1 MAKKTVR
8 DIDVTGKRVLV
19 RVDFNVPLDPKTG
32 AITDDSRIWA
42 TLPTIGYLTEHK
54 ARVILCSHL
63 GRPEGR
69 IVDRLRMAPVAQRL
83 SKLINLPVLTAPDSI
98 GIEVEN
104 LVSQMKEGDILLLEN
119 LRFRKEEE
127 NDSAFAQGL
136 ARLADIYVND
146 AFGAAHREHA
156 STVGVA
162 KYLPAVA
169 GFLMERELQ
178 ALGKILSNP
187 ERPFCS
193 LIGGAK
199 VSDKLGLLESI
210 VDKVD
215 ALLIGGG
222 MANTF
227 LKAKGYEIGRSKVE
241 ENKLGV
247 AQSLIAKAGQREI
260 ILLLPEDVVVAEKIE
275 AKIPTQIA
283 PITKIAPNQYIVD
296 IGPLTVELFSNE
308 LRKCGTILWNGP
320 MGIYEIDQFARGT
333 KAIANFLA
341 GLEATTVI
349 GGGSTAEAVIEMGLE
364 TKMTHVSTGGGAT
377 LRFLEGKTLPGVAVL
392 LDKE

>member
-1 MAKKTVR
+1 
-8 DIDVTGKRVLV
+8 LV

-32 AITDDSRIWA
+32 AITDDSRIRA
-42 TLPTIGYLTEHK
+42 TLPTIRYLIEHK
-54 ARVILCSHL
+54 AKVILCSHL
-63 GRPEGR
+63 GRPGGK
-69 IVDRLRMAPVAQRL
+69 IVEELRMAPVAQRL

-104 LVSQMKEGDILLLEN
+104 IVSQMKEGDILLLEN
-119 LRFRKEEE
+119 LRFYKEEE
-127 NDSAFAQGL
+127 KNDSAFAKEL
-136 ARLADIYVND
+136 ARLANIYVND
-146 AFGAAHREHA
+146 AFGAAHRAHA

-178 ALGKILSNP
+178 ALRKILSNP

-199 VSDKLGLLESI
+199 VSDKLELMENI
-210 VDKVD
+210 IDKVD
-215 ALLIGGG
+215 VLLIGGG
-222 MANTF
+222 MATTF
-227 LKAKGYEIGRSKVE
+227 FKAKGYETGRSKVE
-241 ENKLGV
+241 EDQLGM
-247 AQSLIAKAGQREI
+247 AQSLMTKAEQKGI
-260 ILLLPEDVVVAEKIE
+260 ILLLPEDVVVAEEIE
-275 AKIPTQIA
+275 AKAPTKIV
-283 PITKIAPNQYIVD
+283 PKTKIAPNQYIVD
-296 IGPLTVELFSNE
+296 IGSQTVELFSNE

-349 GGGSTAEAVIEMGLE
+349 GGGSTAEAVVQMGLE
-364 TKMTHVSTGGGAT
+364 NRMNFVSTGGGAT